1 MKGPRVGMG
10 YDVHRFGGPGP
21 VILGGVSIE
30 HPTGLVGTSDA
41 DVAVH
46 ALCDALLGA
55 AAQGDLGTLFP
66 SDDEQWQGANSLDL
80 LAVCAQRIRSAGYDP
95 GNVDIT
101 IVAQNVRVAPHRDTM
116 RSNIAVV
123 LQIPVLNVSV
133 KATTTDGLGYLG
145 ADEGIAAHAVAL
157 LDYP

>member
-1 MKGPRVGMG
+1 MKGPRVGLG
-10 YDVHRFGGPGP
+10 YDVHRLAGPGP

-30 HPTGLVGTSDA
+30 HPVGLLGTSDA

-55 AAQGDLGTLFP
+55 AALGDLGMLFP
-66 SDDEQWQGANSLDL
+66 SDDEQWQDANSMDL
-80 LAVCAQRIRSAGYDP
+80 LAACVQRVRGGGYDP
-95 GNVDIT
+95 GNVDVT
-101 IVAQNVRVAPHRDTM
+101 IVAQSVRIAPHRDAM

-123 LQIPVLNVSV
+123 LQIPILNVSV

-145 ADEGIAAHAVAL
+145 ADEGIAAHAVAMI
-157 LDYP
+157 YS